1 LVQSLFWQITS
12 KPCLDRLTANMFRSV
27 ACFAAC
33 TLPILVEGQAPS
45 LFGLRKGVNRFRS
58 LFSNAKDSFH
68 AAFAAT
74 PCTGE
79 ACCAESR
86 CWSSAPAMFGCR
98 ASRGET
104 ECVGSKMFPMP
115 HTGTCSCSQGPCGTN
130 GECSKTTQALYEVS
144 HESPIPPE
152 DFTASFLI
160 VGSVSM
166 SLLLVLVSFVLR
178 KWRTD
183 SRQFQRQASPVDDS
197 DANVE

>member
-1 LVQSLFWQITS
+1 
-12 KPCLDRLTANMFRSV
+12 
-27 ACFAAC
+27 
-33 TLPILVEGQAPS
+33 
-45 LFGLRKGVNRFRS
+45 
-58 LFSNAKDSFH
+58 
-68 AAFAAT
+68 
-74 PCTGE
+74 
-79 ACCAESR
+79 
-86 CWSSAPAMFGCR
+86 
-98 ASRGET
+98 
-104 ECVGSKMFPMP
+104 
-115 HTGTCSCSQGPCGTN
+115 
-130 GECSKTTQALYEVS
+130 VS